1 MLKEDSFIRKNLFIL
16 ILLAVT
22 GILITVTGIL
32 FRQAFLRILP
42 LYISLFVMLLNSRV
56 SRFGPL
62 VGGIN
67 SLLYAVVYLHYGLY
81 ASAAYAV
88 LVSCPFQIV
97 TFIRWSKHPYE
108 NSTVFR
114 RMTWK
119 QRGVTALAF
128 AAAWLVVCFILQRLS
143 SNYMLLDTTTSLLG
157 VLISLLTIFAYVEY
171 TVLSIPS
178 ILVSICLYAT
188 MMRDTPEQITYLI
201 YTIYAGICTL
211 RAFFSARALYK
222 KQCATQNNLK

>member
-1 MLKEDSFIRKNLFIL
+1 MQKEDSFIRKNRFIL
-16 ILLAVT
+16 LLLTVT

-32 FRQAFLRILP
+32 FRQSFLRILP

-62 VGGIN
+62 IGGIN
-67 SLLYAVVYLHYGLY
+67 SLLYAAVYVYYGLY

-88 LVSCPFQIV
+88 LASCPFQIV

-119 QRGVTALAF
+119 QRGLTALAF
-128 AAAWLVVCFILQRLS
+128 AAAWLIVCFILQKLS
-143 SNYMLLDTTTSLLG
+143 SNYMLLDATTSLLG
-157 VLISLLTIFAYVEY
+157 VLISLLTVFAYVEY
-171 TVLSIPS
+171 TFLSIPS
-178 ILVSICLYAT
+178 IIVSICLHAT

-211 RAFFSARALYK
+211 RAFFSARSLYK
-222 KQCATQNNLK
+222 KQCAAKAIQE